1 MTQDVPQGIRIIAQK
16 AEKGEP
22 FPSDGPPGS
31 RVVYD
36 EEIYRTWY
44 KRFEGVEQDVLH
56 YAESKDRYE
65 WGRQTACE
73 FDWRACPEAEE
84 SERPDLFIDPS
95 APEQERFKMFFR
107 SGIRRTDADKRSV
120 IEAFARTRPNDIYP
134 AVGESLDYLAGMFGA
149 VSPDGIHWKAIP
161 GPLVIHY
168 SDTTNV
174 VYYNGQFERYVWYA
188 QM

>member
-1 MTQDVPQGIRIIAQK
+1 
-16 AEKGEP
+16 
-22 FPSDGPPGS
+22 
-31 RVVYD
+31 
-36 EEIYRTWY
+36 
-44 KRFEGVEQDVLH
+44 
-56 YAESKDRYE
+56 
-65 WGRQTACE
+65 
-73 FDWRACPEAEE
+73 
-84 SERPDLFIDPS
+84 
-95 APEQERFKMFFR
+95 MFFR

-174 VYYNGQFERYVWYA
+174 VYYNGQFERYVWYT